1 MPVYVGGRKAKELY
15 FGGRKIKEAWL
26 NGKKVFSSG
35 PQAWRNGV
43 IYRKGDLVT
52 NRPRL
57 STTIYTFQCI
67 KDHTSDRDTEPYNGI
82 AESGFWQLVH

>member
-1 MPVYVGGRKAKELY
+1 MPIYMNGKKIKDLHYQGK
-15 FGGRKIKEAWL
+15 KIKEAWYE
-26 NGKKVFSSG
+26 GKKVYSSG
-35 PQAWRNGV
+35 PQAWQNGV
-43 IYRKGDLVT
+43 LYRKGDLVT

-82 AESGFWQLVH
+82 AESGFWKLVN